1 MCFGTLPRS
10 SATPVPMEDDSSL
23 PDQSP
28 RRVFPGRLDP
38 PLIRISC
45 SLHSP
50 LIRNGSFPS
59 SPLGIH
65 VLLSLSLS
73 SSLPLGSPRREGA
86 VAHPGLRPAFK
97 PRDRIRGN
105 GWMVVL
111 MPWEIPTQ
119 RCTSAKPLS
128 TCRSSWKHGWVG
140 WKADGIRFRCIW
152 CRGGRCGHPSHRS
165 RQGEQKLHGPNMEQA
180 EVRKRTRRRTEE
192 STDEVVREPTLCEW
206 NMD

>member
-1 MCFGTLPRS
+1 MTLRCLTNHPH
-10 SATPVPMEDDSSL
+10 
-23 PDQSP
+23 
-28 RRVFPGRLDP
+28 RVFPGRLDP
-38 PLIRISC
+38 SLIHI
-45 SLHSP
+45 
-50 LIRNGSFPS
+50 
-59 SPLGIH
+59 
-65 VLLSLSLS
+65 S
-73 SSLPLGSPRREGA
+73 SSLPSPLIQNGSSPILSPGDPRPPLTISQFVSPLGSSRGGGA
-86 VAHPGLRPAFK
+86 VAHPGLLHAFK

-119 RCTSAKPLS
+119 RCTRAKPLW
-128 TCRSSWKHGWVG
+128 TCRNICRHGCVG
-140 WKADGIRFRCIW
+140 WKADGIRLRCIW